1 MTLNVYILLQWQKMS
16 KIIKFSHISSDA
28 TDSDNFLDT
37 VDIKELADVL
47 YKAEELEGLGTKGH
61 KLARAMAS
69 VVIANQYL
77 DLVAAET
84 IEGIDITHH
93 GKEFETVH

>member
-1 MTLNVYILLQWQKMS
+1 MS
-16 KIIKFSHISSDA
+16 KIFKYTNISSDE
-28 TDSDNFLDT
+28 TDADNFLDT

-47 YKAEELEGLGTKGH
+47 YKAEELDALGIKGH

-77 DLVAAET
+77 DLVTAEA
-84 IEGIDITHH
+84 IEGTKITHY
-93 GKEFETVH
+93 GKEYETLH

>member
-28 TDSDNFLDT
+28 TDSDN
-37 VDIKELADVL
+37 KELADVL